1 MMGGI
6 RGRKR
11 KAMTTQ
17 ATSKKTQAKATIAQT
32 ITGYWQGD
40 AIHHTG
46 ETVNLHGGMFE
57 EAVLLEGHRKGE
69 TILVVVPET
78 KRSK

>member
-1 MMGGI
+1 
-6 RGRKR
+6 
-11 KAMTTQ
+11 MTTQ
-17 ATSKKTQAKATIAQT
+17 ATKKTQSIAQT

-46 ETVNLHGGMFE
+46 EIVKLYGGVFE

-69 TILVVVPET
+69 TILVVIPEP